1 MKTKLSIFLRHC
13 LSLFVVMLVASLSVV
28 HAEKYVTDVVVIG
41 CENSGQIA
49 NLHSEWERKG
59 YTILDYDLNKDAGGW
74 FVYLAYKADENA
86 DPEKEYITD
95 LAVKDVA
102 NPSSSYVWNGKTYY
116 LCKHNDG
123 FNGNLNR
130 GAFGDDPYLYYTKER
145 VNLTNHD
152 FNNKKRVIKDF
163 SIVTG
168 KGNGNAKCICWE
180 GTSNP
185 ADLNRGAG
193 GQYIYIQM
201 NFVEQKLMFKKEPTF
216 ASGLVFNGNTQN
228 LIAKDTWKDNY
239 GTLQYRVND
248 GSWSSAVP
256 GAINVGDYN
265 VEARLDGGDYANPSD
280 IISAT
285 VTIEA
290 PVVKAAS
297 LQGVFNQGEKKVNL
311 TWTVGSVPGNFSLY
325 DWVICRDG
333 EKIAKLNQGQRTY
346 SDKGYTNDASHVYDI
361 YYVPLFWD
369 EDTRRDDTR
378 TSTTVSTLRTVPVND
393 LSVECLDDRIVFA
406 WKSDGYP
413 ESFGNRFKIYVN
425 DEEDPVCT
433 ITPSDMQT
441 EFRWEHRTTDA
452 HTNRQNKIDEQTG
465 VPYTEEPLNACQSNN
480 YRIVGVIKDKDGD
493 KELNEYPVSMKAIGE
508 GTLFKEIDASKGVYD
523 GSVKLSWHVN
533 TQGSTVAK
541 TYIVERRRAEQEND
555 AWEALTRMSSLD
567 DYLFY
572 TDETAL
578 PGVYYDYRVTVQ
590 DKCDDGAII
599 NNEITTIGF
608 AKSTGTVAGRVSY
621 GSTGTAVKG
630 VDVVMR
636 KTNTAGD
643 DLEQFHSMYFTDTKG
658 AVTWQYPSPGYAAEY
673 FSTDNFSFQT
683 WLFPEVF
690 SDSRIVDFGSN
701 IGLCMT
707 ADGQLGFNESR
718 SDITYQATDGSVG
731 YSKSQSY
738 QALVDGKDYK
748 WCSSTTRKKNGVWFC
763 EFTASDPINVTGYTL
778 TTGDDTETYPDR
790 NPMVWTLKAKQSESG
805 GWIVLDQRDVFTNAG
820 DALPATNFTDV
831 SYDIAPERQG
841 TYKYFRFEVSKSNGD
856 DMQLAELKLI
866 GGHSVNH
873 PFEGLALREDA
884 YNHVTLVRNGSTL
897 TCYLINPES
906 DGSPTIRKATAT
918 LEGNLGLQGSSQF
931 VLGHFKGAVDEFRLW
946 TKPLSEEEL
955 LENYDH
961 LLVGNEDYLETYWT
975 FDEGLRTQFFDY
987 ARDGSNYHK
996 HHGRVG
1002 SNAQPSTLTPDAL
1015 ELKARTDK
1023 DGNYIIQGIPFTGE
1037 GTSYSIVPMHGIHEF
1052 NPNKT
1057 ILFIGYNSLVHNKT
1071 DFDDVSSFMMSG
1083 HIYYAGTNVPVEGVQ
1098 MYVDGTLQNSNGK
1111 VVESDASGYYELS
1124 VPIGKHFV
1132 EARLGSHTMVSGGRY
1147 PTQGVFD
1154 FDRRVQ
1160 YDFADS
1166 TLVNFVGRVGGGLSN
1181 DTLAVGFGLSK
1192 NNIGMATVQLALNNE
1207 SFSFNC
1213 QDDHISDATSNRSWE
1228 SDTTSIVSRA
1238 WTGTSYDAKYIYIR
1252 TDSITGEFSALLP
1265 PLKYKVKSLRIG
1277 SNPDIE
1283 FGTLPEIDL
1292 TNVAQQKSDSVK
1304 VTSDDGT
1311 EETMT
1316 YTYNT
1321 KMVKSYYSE
1330 PKLELCQMSVNG
1342 EGDAPKGV
1350 FGRTRFEDF
1359 TDSFGTTSIDNI
1371 WTKDSEGKISYTF
1384 GYPIYDTSD
1393 KVKMSVWGYEAYANY
1408 DSGEAVADTLALNG
1422 QIVTITNE
1430 MNDEQMVIARVD
1442 NESLGLQPGDIYD
1455 VKSDQLML
1463 DARGKNEFT
1472 FTTGLPNIV
1481 KPYTRQLSM
1490 SMERNSR
1497 TYTYD
1502 GINAIVLG
1510 SLTTGN
1516 NFVTLGPDKVA
1527 MVLRD
1532 PPGANSK
1539 TTWTTGTTK
1548 TKMRST
1554 AHGFFGDESITTTG
1568 AAGVQIEQLS
1578 GVGVLIQTIKTTQSI
1593 SSVAGAHYSVN
1604 RNNQTD
1610 ETWSVTATQ
1619 AISTGTGSSFVGAS
1633 GDVFIGASTNI
1644 IVGTCRKL
1652 GLFRKGDNYPFELDL
1667 KDALSLGD
1675 SITTTFMYSAYE
1687 LENVMIPKWEDTRRS
1702 LFTFVNSES
1711 EAKNYVNTSDRCVY
1725 VTWLKKDD
1733 PNLGADTT
1741 TYRQIAPRNWDDKV
1755 FLTDSVL
1762 WCTNQIESWHKLM
1775 ADNEEDKLDA
1785 INRSEYFRRN
1795 VSFDAGAPNSY
1806 SNRCDTT
1813 YQKKHNYNHKLGGIV
1828 KVGYASEVSPA
1839 GGYTKWGWDVNT
1851 ENGWTMSTSE
1861 SDPDENHKE
1870 WAQFDYSFSDS
1881 NRGSD
1886 FSVSTYRS
1894 PSGWSDSFFLVGGQ
1908 SYNPY
1913 EGEEKTKYYQP
1924 GLHTLS
1930 NGTERMEQPSIR
1942 ISLDGNDDH
1951 SAKSV
1956 NLSDVPAGQA
1966 GQLTLHLANL
1976 NNTNQ
1981 GFDFS
1986 YQIVVVEPSNRQ
1998 ALQVMMDGYPAN
2010 GRTIFIPAGE
2020 TVKKVITLRQSD
2032 QSVLEYKDLMIKF
2045 VSLYQPAKISDAVTF
2060 DVHFKPSSSPI
2071 SLIISEPLM
2080 NIENMQRTE
2089 GKLEMKVTNFDRQ
2102 FKNLK
2107 KLGVEYLYEG
2117 STSWSQPSELQFV
2130 VNRSD
2135 MDKLGGQP
2143 LPAEG
2148 DLRLTYDMKDANM
2161 YPQGTYTFR
2170 AYTMTEYGTEDIY
2183 VYSDEIAVV
2192 KDNMAPCQLTTPT
2205 PTNGILGYGDDLSV
2219 EFNEDIVPGYVSDKN
2234 IIITAKLNNQT
2245 VQHEVAKRLGGDDE
2259 QVTIN
2264 PIFMNGDCTIGLW
2277 MLWSEPGSLLMHG
2290 RNRFILAI
2298 DEAGHLVVSV
2308 GSDRQ
2313 LVSGD
2318 VLPKGEWTFLA
2329 LNFKMSEMTISA
2341 IAQVGTR
2348 TIPLFDKKKVNEDA
2362 LTAIGYNDDNYLY
2375 LGNMVGAMH
2384 DLALYSICRDL
2395 NDVAAT
2401 KYVAKDSYVY
2411 GLMNY
2416 WPMNEGHGEVAA
2428 DSRHTHDFQVNRNW
2442 VINNTNLAFGLE
2454 NVKDAAGV
2462 NVNIGQINTYIDESY
2477 AIELWHLGKAAG
2489 EGEEYIFEAGS
2500 KDAYRLNLHYDAQRN
2515 IVLDYGTKSHT
2526 VATPEV
2532 AKTGEW
2538 HHLALNVVR
2547 GQSAGFY
2554 VDGRRTAVIAER
2566 EMPVFDGH
2574 TMTIGRNSKGMFDEL
2589 RIWKATLSEERLLQN
2604 MYNTLDTADVYSR
2617 GLVAYYPFEHDAEVN
2632 GVATKAFTLADLSP
2646 ASAQSPLSL
2655 QYVAMSS
2662 QPSTPQATLAPPL
2675 KNAPV
2680 EQRISAVPVA
2690 SERKVVINL
2699 RNTAGVEAR
2708 ELEGST
2714 LNITVDQIHDMHGN
2728 KSAPI
2733 RWTAYVQLNTL
2744 KWTKD
2749 SVTVIKQYGEDTYF
2763 NVDIVNKGSKTE
2775 YYTLYNIPTWLS
2787 LVDAIDGSPVETTGE
2802 LAPQSTKTLRF
2813 WVKPLL
2819 SVGNY
2824 DVTLG
2829 LQGNDEILEP
2839 LRIIA
2844 KVRGKMPNWSV
2855 DPDKYESAMSIVG
2868 QVYINGVLMGNR
2880 ESCVA
2885 AFIEG
2890 ECRGLAYIEPF
2901 RNASYVA
2908 MSVYGTPQKNVN
2920 GKIVDVD
2927 LGKAVT
2933 FRIWD
2938 ASTGVAYS
2946 SVNVALGGEP
2956 VSISFDPSANYGNF
2970 DQPVIFTRSKLIE
2983 QQLELKSGWNWISL
2997 GVEPADASTSVVF
3010 DELTSW
3016 NVFIKDRSTGTY
3028 YCNGVYWDGV
3038 LDRVHANVMYK
3049 MALTELGA
3057 SSPLPVPL
3065 PVTGE
3070 PVKLYD
3076 TPVTIE
3082 HQRWNWIAYLPTV
3095 NMTPDQA
3102 LSGADPQPGDQV
3114 KSQKGFAYYGPNGW
3128 EGNLH
3133 ILESGRG
3140 YLYWSNAEADKQF
3153 VYPSGPVAKSARAR
3167 SLQAEQPD
3175 DTLTVFSPVD
3185 PTSYPDNMSMVIRLV
3200 DGDDEVTTAELGAF
3214 VDDECRGASLA
3225 AGSGLYYLLISGEGN
3240 GQPLEIRA
3248 ALDGGDILTV
3258 CDALTFSTD
3267 ANIGTPW
3274 EPFIIDLAELNGIRL
3289 IDGDQADDTEWY
3301 TLQGFRL
3308 GHKPAS
3314 PGIYIH
3320 RGKKVSFVGA
3330 DRP

>member
-1 MKTKLSIFLRHC
+1 MKTKLSISLRHR
-13 LSLFVVMLVASLSVV
+13 LFLIVVMLIASLTVV
-28 HAEKYVTDVVVIG
+28 HAEKYVTEVVVIG
-41 CENSGQIA
+41 CEHDTQVA
-49 NLHSEWERKG
+49 NLHSEWQRKG
-59 YTILDYDLNKDAGGW
+59 YSILNYDLNRSAGGW
-74 FVYLAYKADENA
+74 YIFLAYKAEEDA

-95 LAVKDVA
+95 LAVKDVK
-102 NPSSSYVWNGKTYY
+102 NPSSSYFWNDKTYY

-130 GAFGDDPYLYYTKER
+130 GAGGDDPYLYYTKER
-145 VNLTNHD
+145 YKLTNHD

-168 KGNGNAKCICWE
+168 KGNDNAKCICWE
-180 GTSNP
+180 DTPDP
-185 ADLNRGAG
+185 AELNRDAG
-193 GQYIYIQM
+193 GEYIYVQM
-201 NFVEQKLMFKKEPTF
+201 NFVEQKLRFTMDPTF
-216 ASGLVFNGNTQN
+216 ASGLVYNGKEQN
-228 LIAKDTWKDNY
+228 LIAKNTWKDNY
-239 GTLQYRVND
+239 GTLQYRVNG

-256 GAINVGDYN
+256 EAINVGDYK

-280 IISAT
+280 TLTRT
-285 VTIEA
+285 VTIEP

-311 TWTVGSVPGNFSLY
+311 TWTVGSIPGNFTIY
-325 DWVICRDG
+325 DWVIYRDG
-333 EKIAKLNQGQRTY
+333 EKIAKLSQGKRSY
-346 SDKGYTNDASHVYDI
+346 SDSGFTNDASPVYDI

-369 EDTRRDDTR
+369 EDTQRDDTK
-378 TSTTVSTLRTVPVND
+378 TSTTVSTARTVPIND
-393 LSVECLDDRIVFA
+393 LSAECLDDRIVFT

-413 ESFGNRFKIYVN
+413 EGFGNRFKIYVN
-425 DEEDPVCT
+425 DEEDPACT

-452 HTNRQNKIDEQTG
+452 HTNRQNKIDEKTG
-465 VPYTEEPLNACQSNN
+465 VPYTEEPLNACQPSN
-480 YRIVGVIKDKDGD
+480 YRIVGAIKDKDGD

-533 TQGSTVAK
+533 TQGSVVAK
-541 TYIVERRRAEQEND
+541 TYIVERRRAEQED
-555 AWEALTRMSSLD
+555 EAWEALTRMSSND

-608 AKSTGTVAGRVSY
+608 AKCTGTVAGRVSY

-636 KTNTAGD
+636 MTNTAGD
-643 DLEQFHSMYFTDTKG
+643 DLEQFHSMYFTDTNG
-658 AVTWQYPSPGYAAEY
+658 AVTWQYPSPGYADEY

-690 SDSRIVDFGSN
+690 GDSRIVDFGGN
-701 IGLCMT
+701 IGLYMT
-707 ADGQLGFNESR
+707 ADGHLGFTESR
-718 SDITYQATDGSVG
+718 DNITYQATDGSIG
-731 YSKSQSY
+731 YSKSESY
-738 QALVDGKDYK
+738 QALVDGKDTK
-748 WCSSTTRKKNGVWFC
+748 WCSNNTRMTNGIWLC
-763 EFTASDPINVTGYTL
+763 EFTASEPVSVTGYTL
-778 TTGDDTETYPDR
+778 TTGEDTELYFER
-790 NPMVWTLKAKQSESG
+790 NPMVWTLKAKQNESDR
-805 GWIVLDQRDVFTNAG
+805 WTVIDHRDVTTNPD
-820 DALPATNFTDV
+820 DALPTTNLTDV
-831 SYDIAPERQG
+831 SYDIAPELQG
-841 TYKYFRFEVSKSNGD
+841 EYKYFRFEVRQSGGSE
-856 DMQLAELKLI
+856 MQLTELKLL
-866 GGHSVNH
+866 GGHLVNH
-873 PFEGLALREDA
+873 PFEGLTLRENT
-884 YNHVTLVRNGSTL
+884 YNQVALIRNGSTL
-897 TCYLINPES
+897 TCYVVNPETN
-906 DGSPTIRKATAT
+906 GTPTIRKATAT
-918 LEGNLGLQGSSQF
+918 LEANLVLQGARQL
-931 VLGHFKGAVDEFRLW
+931 VLGRFKGAVDEFRLW
-946 TKPLSEEEL
+946 TKCLSEEEL

-961 LLVGNEDYLETYWT
+961 LLVGNEDNLETYWT

-1002 SNAQPSTLTPDAL
+1002 SNAQSSTLTPDAL
-1015 ELKARTDK
+1015 ELKAKTDK
-1023 DGNYIIQGIPFTGE
+1023 DGNYIIQGIPFSGE
-1037 GTSYSIVPMHGIHEF
+1037 GTSYSIVPMYGIHEF
-1052 NPNKT
+1052 NPNKA

-1071 DFDDVSSFMMSG
+1071 DFEDVSSFMMSG

-1132 EARLGSHTMVSGGRY
+1132 EAKLGKHTMVAGGRY

-1154 FDRRVQ
+1154 FDRTVQ

-1181 DTLAVGFGLSK
+1181 DTLAVGFGASR

-1213 QDDHISDATSNRSWE
+1213 QDDHISDATTSRSWE

-1252 TDSITGEFSALLP
+1252 TDSLTGEFSALVP
-1265 PLKYKVKSLRIG
+1265 PLKYKVKSLRID

-1283 FGTLPEIDL
+1283 FGSLPEIDL
-1292 TNVAQQKSDSVK
+1292 TNVAQEKYDSIKVMSIDSVE
-1304 VTSDDGT
+1304 VTK
-1311 EETMT
+1311 T

-1321 KMVKSYYSE
+1321 KMVKTYYTE
-1330 PKLELCQMSVNG
+1330 PKLELWQMSVNN

-1350 FGRTRFEDF
+1350 FGRTSFEDF
-1359 TDSFGTTSIDNI
+1359 TDSYGTTKIDGL
-1371 WTKDSEGKISYTF
+1371 WTRDKEGKISYTYS
-1384 GYPIYDTSD
+1384 YPIYDGSD
-1393 KVKMSVWGYEAYANY
+1393 KVKMSVWGYEAYSNY
-1408 DSGEAVADTLALNG
+1408 DSGEAVADTIALNG

-1430 MNDEQMVIARVD
+1430 MSDEQMVVARVD
-1442 NESLGLQPGDIYD
+1442 NESLGLQLGEIYD

-1463 DARGKNEFT
+1463 DTRGKNEFT

-1490 SMERNSR
+1490 NMERNGR
-1497 TYTYD
+1497 TYTYN
-1502 GINAIVLG
+1502 GVNAIVLG

-1539 TTWTTGTTK
+1539 TTWSTGTTK

-1554 AHGFFGDESITTTG
+1554 AHGFYGDEAITTTG
-1568 AAGVQIEQLS
+1568 TGGVRTLVFN
-1578 GVGVLIQTIKTTQSI
+1578 GVGVIVKASGIKKSI
-1593 SSVAGAHYSVN
+1593 TSVEGVHYSVN

-1610 ETWSVTATQ
+1610 ETWSVTATK
-1619 AISTGTGSSFVGAS
+1619 AISTGTGPYYVGAS
-1633 GDVFIGASTNI
+1633 GDVYIGASTNI
-1644 IVGTCRKL
+1644 IIGTCRKL
-1652 GLFRKGDNYPFELDL
+1652 GFFRKGNNYPFELDL
-1667 KDALSLGD
+1667 KDALSMGD

-1687 LENVMIPKWEDTRRS
+1687 LENVMIPKWKDTRRS
-1702 LFTFVNSES
+1702 LFTFVDTEN
-1711 EAKNYVNTSDRCVY
+1711 EAKNYVNTSDRSVY

-1733 PNLGADTT
+1733 PNLGVDTT
-1741 TYRQIAPRNWDDKV
+1741 TYRQIAPANWDGKGI
-1755 FLTDSVL
+1755 LPDSVL
-1762 WCTNQIESWHKLM
+1762 WCTDQIEHWHQVM
-1775 ADNEEDKLDA
+1775 ADNEEDKIHAMNEADYSRGN
-1785 INRSEYFRRN
+1785 I
-1795 VSFDAGAPNSY
+1795 SFDTGAPNSY

-1828 KVGYASEVSPA
+1828 KVGFFSEIGVAAGFAS
-1839 GGYTKWGWDVNT
+1839 WGWDVNT
-1851 ENGWTMSTSE
+1851 ENGWTMATVE
-1861 SDPDENHKE
+1861 SDPDENYKE

-1881 NRGSD
+1881 NRGTD
-1886 FSVSTYRS
+1886 FSVSTYKS
-1894 PSGWSDSFFLVGGQ
+1894 PSGWSDSFFLIGGQ

-1913 EGEEKTKYYQP
+1913 EGEEKTKYYYP
-1924 GLHTLS
+1924 GQYTLS
-1930 NGTERMEQPSIR
+1930 NGTEQMEQPSIR
-1942 ISLDGNDDH
+1942 ISLDGDGDH
-1951 SAKSV
+1951 TAKAV
-1956 NLSDVPAGQA
+1956 TLNDVPAGQS

-1981 GFDFS
+1981 GFDFG
-1986 YQIVVVEPSNRQ
+1986 YQIAVIEPSNQ
-1998 ALQVMMDGYPAN
+1998 HGLEVMMDGYPAD
-2010 GRTIFIPAGE
+2010 GRTVVVPPGE

-2032 QSVLEYKDLMIKF
+2032 QSVLDYEDIMIKF
-2045 VSLYQPAKISDAVTF
+2045 VSVYQPIKINDFVTF
-2060 DVHFKPSSSPI
+2060 NVHFKPSSSPI
-2071 SLIISEPLM
+2071 SLVISDPVM

-2089 GKLEMKVTNFDRQ
+2089 GKLDMKVTNFDRQ
-2102 FKNLK
+2102 FKNMK

-2117 STSWSQPSELQFV
+2117 STTWTQPSELQFV
-2130 VNRSD
+2130 VNRGD
-2135 MDKLGGQP
+2135 TTEYGGQP
-2143 LPAEG
+2143 LPDEG
-2148 DLRLTYDMKDANM
+2148 DLRLSYDMKDANF

-2170 AYTMTEYGTEDIY
+2170 AYTMTMYGKEPIY
-2183 VYSDEIAVV
+2183 AYSDEIVVV

-2219 EFNEDIVPGYVSDKN
+2219 EFNEDIVPGYISDKN
-2234 IIITAKLNNQT
+2234 VIITAKLNNQT
-2245 VQHEVAKRLGGDDE
+2245 VLHEVAKRLGGDDE

-2375 LGNMVGAMH
+2375 LGNLVGAMH

-2489 EGEEYIFEAGS
+2489 ESEEYIFEAGS
-2500 KDAYRLNLHYDAQRN
+2500 KDAYRLNLHYDAQSN
-2515 IVLDYGTKSHT
+2515 IVLDYGTKSVT

-2532 AKTGEW
+2532 AKTGQW

-2547 GQSAGFY
+2547 GQSVGFY

-2566 EMPVFDGH
+2566 EMPVFDGA

-2589 RIWKATLSEERLLQN
+2589 RIWKATLSEERFLQN

-2617 GLVAYYPFEHDAEVN
+2617 GLVAYYPFEQDAQVYGVPTKIFTLDDMAPGSN
-2632 GVATKAFTLADLSP
+2632 LSAQYDAKSSQLPDPVATI
-2646 ASAQSPLSL
+2646 
-2655 QYVAMSS
+2655 
-2662 QPSTPQATLAPPL
+2662 APPL

-2690 SERKVVINL
+2690 SERKVVISL

-2749 SVTVIKQYGEDTYF
+2749 SVTVVKQYGEDYYF

-2787 LVDAIDGSPVETTGE
+2787 LVDAVDGSPVETTGE

-2829 LQGNDEILEP
+2829 LQGNDEVLEP

-2868 QVYINGVLMGNR
+2868 QVYINGILMGNR

-2901 RNASYVA
+2901 RGSSYVA

-2946 SVNVALGGEP
+2946 SVNTALSGGTLD
-2956 VSISFDPSANYGNF
+2956 ISFDPSMNYGNF
-2970 DQPVIFTRSKLIE
+2970 DAPVIFTKSKLIE
-2983 QQLELKSGWNWISL
+2983 QQLELKPNWNWISL
-2997 GVEPADASTSVVF
+2997 GVEPANTFTSSVF
-3010 DELTSW
+3010 NDLSSW
-3016 NVFIKDRSTGTY
+3016 NVYIKDRSTGTY

-3038 LDRVHANVMYK
+3038 LDHVHANVMYK
-3049 MALTELGA
+3049 MALTELDT
-3057 SSPLPVPL
+3057 SSPLPTPL
-3065 PVTGE
+3065 AVTGE
-3070 PVKLYD
+3070 PVKLHD
-3076 TPVTIE
+3076 TPVTLTN
-3082 HQRWNWIAYLPTV
+3082 QRWNWIAYLPTV
-3095 NMTPDQA
+3095 NMTLDQA
-3102 LSGADPQPGDQV
+3102 LAGANPQLGDQV
-3114 KSQKGFAYYGPNGW
+3114 KSQKGFAYYGNNGW
-3128 EGNLH
+3128 EGNLR
-3133 ILESGRG
+3133 IMESGKG
-3140 YLYWSNAEADKQF
+3140 YLYWSNDEVEKEF
-3153 VYPSGPVAKSARAR
+3153 IYPSGPVAKNARAR
-3167 SLQAEQPD
+3167 NEEDEQLE

-3200 DGDDEVTTAELGAF
+3200 DGLDDVTTAELGAF
-3214 VDDECRGASLA
+3214 VDDECRGAAVSA
-3225 AGSGLYYLLISGEGN
+3225 PSGLYYLLISGQGN
-3240 GQPLEIRA
+3240 GQPMEIRA
-3248 ALDGGDILTV
+3248 ALDGDIITI
-3258 CDALTFSTD
+3258 CDALSFSTD

-3274 EPFIIDLAELNGIRL
+3274 EPFVIDLADLDGISL
-3289 IDGDQADDTEWY
+3289 IDRETTDDTEWY
-3301 TLQGFRL
+3301 TLQGFHL
-3308 GHKPAS
+3308 GQKPTS

-3320 RGKKVSFVGA
+3320 RGRKVIFTEEN
-3330 DRP
+3330 RQ

>member
-1 MKTKLSIFLRHC
+1 MEKKLSISLRHR
-13 LSLFVVMLVASLSVV
+13 LFLIVVMLIASVMVV

-41 CENSGQIA
+41 CEKSNQIA
-49 NLHSEWERKG
+49 SLHSEWERKG
-59 YTILDYDLNKDAGGW
+59 YSILKYDLNKDASGW
-74 FVYLAYKADENA
+74 FVYLAYKAEENA

-95 LAVKDVA
+95 LAVKDVG
-102 NPSSSYVWNGKTYY
+102 NPSSSYSWNGRTYY

-123 FNGNLNR
+123 FNGDLNR
-130 GAFGDDPYLYYTKER
+130 GAGGDDVHLFYTKER
-145 VNLTNHD
+145 YNLNNHD

-168 KGNGNAKCICWE
+168 NGNANAKCICWE
-180 GTSNP
+180 GSSNP

-193 GQYIYIQM
+193 GEYIYVQM

-216 ASGLVFNGNTQN
+216 ASGLVYNGNTQN

-256 GAINVGDYN
+256 GAINVGDYK
-265 VEARLDGGDYANPSD
+265 VEARLDGGDYANPSN
-280 IISAT
+280 IITDT
-285 VTIEA
+285 VTIEP

-311 TWTVGSVPGNFSLY
+311 TWTVGSVPGNFTFY
-325 DWVICRDG
+325 DWVIYRDG
-333 EKIAKLNQGQRTY
+333 EKIAKLSQGKRSY
-346 SDKGYTNDASHVYDI
+346 SDRGYTNDASPVYDI
-361 YYVPLFWD
+361 YYVPLSWD
-369 EDTRRDDTR
+369 EDTRRDDTK

-393 LSVECLDDRIVFA
+393 LSVECLDDRIVFT
-406 WKSDGYP
+406 WNSDGYP
-413 ESFGNRFKIYVN
+413 EGFGNRFKIYVN

-433 ITPSDMQT
+433 ITPSNMQT
-441 EFRWEHRTTDA
+441 EFRWEHRSTEEHA
-452 HTNRQNKIDEQTG
+452 NRQNKIDEETG
-465 VPYTEEPLNACQSNN
+465 VPYTEEPLNACQPNN
-480 YRIVGVIKDKDGD
+480 YRIVGLIKETDGD
-493 KELNEYPVSMKAIGE
+493 KVCNEYPVSMKAIGD

-533 TQGSTVAK
+533 TQGSVVAK
-541 TYIVERRRAEQEND
+541 TYIVERRRAEQED
-555 AWEALTRMSSLD
+555 EAWETLTRMSSTD

-578 PGVYYDYRVTVQ
+578 PGVYYDYRVTVH

-608 AKSTGTVAGRVSY
+608 AKCTGTVAGRVSY

-643 DLEQFHSMYFTDTKG
+643 DLEQFHSMYFTDTNG
-658 AVTWQYPSPGYAAEY
+658 AVTWQYPSSGYADEY
-673 FSTDNFSFQT
+673 FSTDDFSLQM
-683 WLFPEVF
+683 WLFPEMF
-690 SDSRIVDFGSN
+690 SNSRIADFGSN

-707 ADGQLGFNESR
+707 TDGQLGFTESR
-718 SDITYQATDGSVG
+718 DDITYHATDGSKG
-731 YSKSQSY
+731 KSKSQSY
-738 QALVDGKDYK
+738 QALVDGKTSK
-748 WCSSTTRKKNGVWFC
+748 WCVSSSQMTNGVWFC
-763 EFTASDPINVTGYTL
+763 EFTASDFVNVTGYTL
-778 TTGDDTETYPDR
+778 TTGDDTETYPER
-790 NPMVWTLKAKQSESG
+790 NPKIWTLKAKQNESG
-805 GWIVLDQRDVFTNAG
+805 SWIVIDSRNVFDNAD
-820 DALPATNFTDV
+820 DALPATNLSEV
-831 SYDIAPERQG
+831 SYDIAPEVQG
-841 TYKYFRFEVSKSNGD
+841 TYKYFRFEVSQSGGS

-873 PFEGLALREDA
+873 LFEGLTLRENA
-884 YNHVTLVRNGSTL
+884 YNHVALVRKGSTL

-918 LEGNLGLQGSSQF
+918 LEDNLDLDGSDWF
-931 VLGHFKGAVDEFRLW
+931 VLGQFKGAVDEFRLW
-946 TKPLSEEEL
+946 TKSLDEEEL
-955 LENYDH
+955 MENYDH
-961 LLVGNEDYLETYWT
+961 LLVGDEDNLETYWT

-1002 SNAQPSTLTPDAL
+1002 SNAQASTLTPDAL
-1015 ELKARTDK
+1015 ELKAKTDK

-1037 GTSYSIVPMHGIHEF
+1037 GTSYSIVPMFGIHEF

-1057 ILFIGYNSLVHNKT
+1057 LLFIGYNSLVHNKT

-1083 HIYYAGTNVPVEGVQ
+1083 HIYYAGTNVPVEGAQ
-1098 MYVDGTLQNSNGK
+1098 MYVDGTLQNTNGK
-1111 VVESDASGYYELS
+1111 MVESDASGYYELS

-1132 EARLGSHTMVSGGRY
+1132 EAKLGNHTMVAGGRY

-1154 FDRRVQ
+1154 FDRAVQ

-1166 TLVNFVGRVGGGLSN
+1166 TLVNFVGRVGGGLRN
-1181 DTLAVGFGLSK
+1181 DTLAVGFGLSR

-1213 QDDHISDATSNRSWE
+1213 QDDHISDATTNRSWE

-1252 TDSITGEFSALLP
+1252 TDSLTGEFSALVP
-1265 PLKYKVKSLRIG
+1265 PLKYKMKSLRID

-1283 FGTLPEIDL
+1283 FGSLPEIDL
-1292 TNVAQQKSDSVK
+1292 TTVAQQKYDSLKVISSDSVE
-1304 VTSDDGT
+1304 VTK
-1311 EETMT
+1311 T

-1321 KMVKSYYSE
+1321 KMIKTYYSA
-1330 PKLELCQMSVNG
+1330 PKLELWQVSVNG
-1342 EGDAPKGV
+1342 EGDAPRGV
-1350 FGRTRFEDF
+1350 FGRSSFEDF
-1359 TDSFGTTSIDNI
+1359 TDSFGTTNIDSL
-1371 WTKDSEGKISYTF
+1371 WTKDKEGKITYTYR
-1384 GYPIYDTSD
+1384 YPIYDGCD
-1393 KVKMSVWGYEAYANY
+1393 RVKMSVWGYEAYSNY
-1408 DSGEAVADTLALNG
+1408 DSGKAVADTLALDG

-1430 MNDEQMVIARVD
+1430 MSDEQMVVARVD

-1455 VKSDQLML
+1455 VKSNQLIL

-1481 KPYTRQLSM
+1481 SPYTRQLSM

-1497 TYTYD
+1497 TYTYN
-1502 GINAIVLG
+1502 GVNAIVLG
-1510 SLTTGN
+1510 SLSTGN
-1516 NFVTLGPDKVA
+1516 NFVTLGPDHVA

-1548 TKMRST
+1548 TKMRSK
-1554 AHGFFGDESITTTG
+1554 AHGFYGDETISTFG
-1568 AAGVQIEQLS
+1568 GAGVKFETLS
-1578 GVGVLIQTIKTTQSI
+1578 GVGVLIQTTQITQSI
-1593 SSVAGAHYSVN
+1593 TSTAGAHYSVN
-1604 RNNQTD
+1604 RYNQTD
-1610 ETWSVTATQ
+1610 ETWSVTATK
-1619 AISTGTGSSFVGAS
+1619 AISTGTGSSYVGAS
-1633 GDVFIGASTNI
+1633 GDVYIGASTNI

-1652 GLFRKGDNYPFELDL
+1652 GFFRKGQNYPFELDL

-1687 LENVMIPKWEDTRRS
+1687 LENVMIPKWEDLRRS
-1702 LFTFVNSES
+1702 LFTFVKDEN
-1711 EAKNYVNTSDRCVY
+1711 EAKNYVNNSDRCVY
-1725 VTWLKKDD
+1725 ATWLKKDD
-1733 PNLGADTT
+1733 PNLGVDTT
-1741 TYRQIAPRNWDDKV
+1741 TYRQIAPKNWNDEV

-1762 WCTNQIESWHKLM
+1762 WCTNQIESWRQKI
-1775 ADNEEDKLDA
+1775 ADNEEDKVDA
-1785 INRSEYFRRN
+1785 INGQNYFREN
-1795 VSFDAGAPNSY
+1795 ISFDAGAPNSY
-1806 SNRCDTT
+1806 SSRCDTT

-1828 KVGYASEVSPA
+1828 KVGYLSEISPA

-1851 ENGWTMSTSE
+1851 ENGWTMATSE
-1861 SDPDENHKE
+1861 SDPDENYKD

-1881 NRGSD
+1881 NRGTD
-1886 FSVSTYRS
+1886 FSVSTYKS
-1894 PSGWSDSFFLVGGQ
+1894 PTGWSDSFFLVGGQ

-1913 EGEEKTKYYQP
+1913 EGEEKTKYFEP
-1924 GLHTLS
+1924 GQHTLS
-1930 NGTERMEQPSIR
+1930 NGTEQMEQPSIR
-1942 ISLDGNDDH
+1942 ISLDGDGDH

-1956 NLSDVPAGQA
+1956 TLSDVPAGQT
-1966 GQLTLHLANL
+1966 GQLTLHLSNL

-1981 GFDFS
+1981 GFDFG
-1986 YQIVVVEPSNRQ
+1986 YTIVVVEPSNQQ
-1998 ALQVMMDGYPAN
+1998 ALQVMMDGYPAD
-2010 GRTIFIPAGE
+2010 GRTIVIPAGE

-2032 QSVLEYKDLMIKF
+2032 QSVLDYENLMIKF
-2045 VSLYQPAKISDAVTF
+2045 VSVYQPIKINDFVTF
-2060 DVHFKPSSSPI
+2060 NVHFKPSSSPI
-2071 SLIISEPLM
+2071 SLVINEPVM
-2080 NIENMQRTE
+2080 NIENMKRTD

-2102 FKNLK
+2102 FKNMQ

-2117 STSWSQPSELQFV
+2117 STTWTQPSELQFV
-2130 VNRSD
+2130 VNDSTD
-2135 MDKLGGQP
+2135 LDGQP
-2143 LPAEG
+2143 LPDEG
-2148 DLRLTYDMKDANM
+2148 DLRLFYDMKDDNF

-2170 AYTMTEYGTEDIY
+2170 AYTMTKYDKEPIY
-2183 VYSDEIAVV
+2183 VYSDAIAVV

-2205 PTNGILGYGDDLSV
+2205 PANGILGYGDDLSV

-2245 VQHEVAKRLGGDDE
+2245 VQHEVAKRLDGDDN

-2264 PIFMNGDCTIGLW
+2264 PIFMNGDCTIGVW

-2290 RNRFILAI
+2290 RNRFIIAI

-2308 GSDRQ
+2308 GNDRQ
-2313 LVSGD
+2313 LVSNE
-2318 VLPKGEWTFLA
+2318 VLPKDEWTFLA
-2329 LNFKMSEMTISA
+2329 LNFKMSDMTISA
-2341 IAQVGTR
+2341 IAQAGTR
-2348 TIPLFDKKKVNEDA
+2348 TIPLFNKKKVDDDA
-2362 LTAIGYNDDNYLY
+2362 LAAIGYNDDNYLY
-2375 LGNMVGAMH
+2375 LGNLVGAMH
-2384 DLALYSICRDL
+2384 DLALYGICRDL

-2401 KYVAKDSYVY
+2401 RYQAKDSYVY

-2416 WPMNEGHGEVAA
+2416 WPMNEGHGDVAA

-2442 VINNTNLAFGLE
+2442 VINNTNFAFGLE

-2462 NVNIGQINTYIDESY
+2462 SVNIGKINTYIDESY
-2477 AIELWHLGKAAG
+2477 AIELWNLSDATS
-2489 EGEEYIFEAGS
+2489 EGEEGIFEAGS
-2500 KDAYRLNLHYDAQRN
+2500 KDAYRLNLHYDAEKN
-2515 IVLDYGTKSHT
+2515 IVLDYGTKSLT

-2532 AKTGEW
+2532 AKSGEW

-2554 VDGRRTAVIAER
+2554 VDGKRTAVIAER
-2566 EMPVFDGH
+2566 EMPVLDGA

-2604 MYNTLDTADVYSR
+2604 MYHTLDTADVYSR
-2617 GLVAYYPFEHDAEVN
+2617 GLVAYYPFEVDGEVY
-2632 GVATKAFTLADLSP
+2632 GVPSKLFTLADMAPGSDLSV
-2646 ASAQSPLSL
+2646 
-2655 QYVAMSS
+2655 QYVAVSS
-2662 QPSTPQATLAPPL
+2662 QQSDPASSIAPPL
-2675 KNAPV
+2675 KNAAV

-2714 LNITVDQIHDMHGN
+2714 LNITVDQIHDLHGN

-2787 LVDAIDGSPVETTGE
+2787 LVDAIDGSLIETTGE

-2868 QVYINGVLMGNR
+2868 QIYINGILMGNR

-2885 AFIEG
+2885 AFIDG
-2890 ECRGLAYIEPF
+2890 ECRGIANIEPF
-2901 RNASYVA
+2901 RGTSYVA
-2908 MSVYGTPQKNVN
+2908 MSVYGTPQKSVN
-2920 GKIVDVD
+2920 GKIVNVD
-2927 LGKAVT
+2927 LDKPVS

-2946 SVNVALGGEP
+2946 SVNVSLAGGA
-2956 VSISFDPSANYGNF
+2956 VDVSFDPSVNYGNF
-2970 DQPVIFTRSKLIE
+2970 DVPVMFTKSKFIE
-2983 QQLELKSGWNWISL
+2983 QQLELKPNWNWISL
-2997 GVEPADASTSVVF
+2997 GVEPANTLTSEVF
-3010 DELTSW
+3010 NDLTSW
-3016 NVFIKDRSTGTY
+3016 NVYIKDRSTGTY

-3038 LDRVHANVMYK
+3038 LDNIHANVMYK
-3049 MALTELGA
+3049 MALTELDT
-3057 SSPLPVPL
+3057 SSPLPTPL

-3076 TPVTIE
+3076 TPVTLA
-3082 HQRWNWIAYLPTV
+3082 HNGWNWIAYLPAS

-3102 LSGADPQPGDQV
+3102 LAGADPQPGDQV
-3114 KSQKGFAYYGPNGW
+3114 KSQKGFAYFGPNGW

-3133 ILESGRG
+3133 VMESGKG
-3140 YLYWSNAEADKQF
+3140 YLYWSNADTDKVF
-3153 VYPSGPVAKSARAR
+3153 VYPSGPAAKTARAR
-3167 SLQAEQPD
+3167 YEEDEQTEDSLA
-3175 DTLTVFSPVD
+3175 VFSPVD
-3185 PTSYPDNMSMVIRLV
+3185 PSWYPDNMSMVIRLV
-3200 DGDDEVTTAELGAF
+3200 DGNDDVISAELGAF
-3214 VDDECRGASLA
+3214 VDNECRGAAVA
-3225 AGSGLYYLLISGEGN
+3225 AANSGLYYLLISGQGS
-3240 GQPLEIRA
+3240 GQPMEIRA
-3248 ALDGGDILTV
+3248 ALDDDIITI
-3258 CDALTFSTD
+3258 CDALSFSSD

-3274 EPFIIDLAELNGIRL
+3274 EPFVIDLAELNGISL
-3289 IDGDQADDTEWY
+3289 IEREQADDTEWY

-3308 GHKPAS
+3308 GHKPTS

-3320 RGKKVSFVGA
+3320 RGRKVIFTEENQQ
-3330 DRP
+3330 